1 MRPNGANNV
10 PLGTGQARVYPDRDS
25 GSMILRPDPSSR
37 MAMPRIDALTQLT
50 PEDHARIVA
59 PLDEFSRGLGFV
71 WQPQPVALALRDEG
85 GAILGGL
92 IGHTQWG
99 WLRIDILAVDGS
111 LRGEGWGSRL
121 VLEAESLAVALGCHH
136 AWVDTFS
143 FQARPFYE
151 RLGYKVFGELAD
163 YPEGETR
170 YFLRKCLR
178 DTSTLSPSGDAA
190 TT

>member
-1 MRPNGANNV
+1 
-10 PLGTGQARVYPDRDS
+10 
-25 GSMILRPDPSSR
+25 
-37 MAMPRIDALTQLT
+37 MPRIDVLPQST

-59 PLDEFSRGLGFV
+59 PLDEFSRGQGFV
-71 WQPQPVALALRDEG
+71 WQPEPVVLALRDES

-92 IGHTQWG
+92 IGNRHWG

-121 VLEAESLAVALGCHH
+121 VLEAESLAIASGCHH

-151 RLGYKVFGELAD
+151 RLGYRVFGELAD
-163 YPEGETR
+163 YPTGETR
-170 YFLRKCLR
+170 YFLSKSLR
-178 DTSTLSPSGDAA
+178 DPSTTQNLSPDLGSARPGVVSSEI
-190 TT
+190 